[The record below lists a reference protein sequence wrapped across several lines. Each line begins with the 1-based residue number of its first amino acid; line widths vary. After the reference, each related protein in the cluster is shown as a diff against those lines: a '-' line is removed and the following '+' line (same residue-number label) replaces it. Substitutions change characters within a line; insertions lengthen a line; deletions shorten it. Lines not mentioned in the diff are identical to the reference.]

1 MHFHKMLK
9 NRTGATMAEYAVIAA
24 VVVIVALVGF
34 TALGTGILGKIQE
47 VATGL

>member
-1 MHFHKMLK
+1 MHIYKMLK
-9 NRTGATMAEYAVIAA
+9 DRRGATMAEYAVIAA

-47 VATGL
+47 VVAGL